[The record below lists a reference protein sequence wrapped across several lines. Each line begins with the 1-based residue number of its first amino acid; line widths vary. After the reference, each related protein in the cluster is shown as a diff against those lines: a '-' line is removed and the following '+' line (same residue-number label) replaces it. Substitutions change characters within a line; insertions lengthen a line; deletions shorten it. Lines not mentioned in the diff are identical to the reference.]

1 MNPPFKPRV
10 HEIPP
15 TAMWAYCEA
24 VWRRYLMAE
33 KEERRLHPERVA
45 GLDEPRDRRDFSDG

>member
-1 MNPPFKPRV
+1 MPPPRIV

-33 KEERRLHPERVA
+33 KEERRLHPERFV
-45 GLDEPRDRRDFSDG
+45 GLADAPARRLADG